1 MVEERLMSIIANLKI
16 NDDEKRQ
23 QLLAEIYELVDEYNS
38 FVLEMDKRF
47 DKVVSGLEQ
56 VAQHEIS

>member
-1 MVEERLMSIIANLKI
+1 MIIIANLKI